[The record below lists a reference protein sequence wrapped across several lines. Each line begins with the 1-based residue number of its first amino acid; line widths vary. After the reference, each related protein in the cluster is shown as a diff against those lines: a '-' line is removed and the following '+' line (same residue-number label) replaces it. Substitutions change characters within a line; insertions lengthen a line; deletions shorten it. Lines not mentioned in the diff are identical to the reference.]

1 MGIADRWR
9 LMHVGFRIMEN
20 PWDSL
25 SPLHMETGP
34 LGRTNTSEI
43 QHSTMEQGKQ
53 FFKLFGISESD
64 VKYGRYYVP

>member
-1 MGIADRWR
+1 
-9 LMHVGFRIMEN
+9 MHVGGFRVMEN
-20 PWDSL
+20 PWDSF
-25 SPLHMETGP
+25 SFLHMEKEP

-64 VKYGRYYVP
+64 VSMGDTMSCET